1 MSKPPNWIIP
11 FTLVD
16 SLNRMFYGMYPT
28 LLGPSLPFLANAVN
42 VDIETI
48 NWLQPFGKCQ
58 SLNPQK
64 LQVMMNGQ
72 ILYFSASAAGLLGA
86 VLAAMTFKKYF
97 VTSRQKLLYLTV
109 MTILMTFTS
118 ILPVYTSTFWILIG
132 VISLRNFIG
141 QMLELPCQGIYVYTL
156 GKIPDKKISICF
168 DYVLCFRS
176 RS

>member
-1 MSKPPNWIIP
+1 
-11 FTLVD
+11 
-16 SLNRMFYGMYPT
+16 
-28 LLGPSLPFLANAVN
+28 
-42 VDIETI
+42 
-48 NWLQPFGKCQ
+48 
-58 SLNPQK
+58 
-64 LQVMMNGQ
+64 MMNGQ